1 MPVPAKR
8 RPSSET
14 RRRRSHHALKKLNLV
29 VCPKC
34 KTSIKPHMVCK
45 NCGYYK
51 GVEIIK
57 KKTTLDKKKS
67 KKKEA

>member
-14 RRRRSHHALKKLNLV
+14 RRRRSHHALKKIVLIT
-29 VCPKC
+29 CPKC
-34 KTSIKPHMVCK
+34 KKSIKPHTVCK

-51 GVEIIK
+51 GVEVVKIK
-57 KKTTLDKKKS
+57 SALDKKKA
-67 KKKEA
+67 KKKA

>member
-14 RRRRSHHALKKLNLV
+14 RRRRSHHALKKTNLV
-29 VCPKC
+29 SCPKC
-34 KTSIKPHMVCK
+34 KAMIKPHTICK

-57 KKTTLDKKKS
+57 ISYIPAIIKVDNG
-67 KKKEA
+67 

>member
-14 RRRRSHHALKKLNLV
+14 RRRRSHHALKKINLV
-29 VCPKC
+29 SCPKC
-34 KTSIKPHMVCK
+34 KTTIKPHTVCK

-51 GVEIIK
+51 GKEIIK
-57 KKTTLDKKKS
+57 IKTSLDKKKT
-67 KKKEA
+67 KKKA